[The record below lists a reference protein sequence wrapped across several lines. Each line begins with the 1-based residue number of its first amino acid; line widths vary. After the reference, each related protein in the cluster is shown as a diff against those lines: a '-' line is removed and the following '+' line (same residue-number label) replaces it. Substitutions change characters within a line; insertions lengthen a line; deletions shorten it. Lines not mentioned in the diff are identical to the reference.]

1 MNISVLKEKFEK
13 SKDKYADSK
22 AIGTTYQTM
31 YNIIY
36 KGSVP
41 KADLL
46 KSISDY
52 YKIPI
57 LSFFGENT
65 NQVNVGHYITGN
77 NDSITGN
84 ISVGN
89 QEMIDNLK
97 KEIELKDQIIKEKE
111 RLINVLM
118 NNK

>member
-1 MNISVLKEKFEK
+1 MEVSALKEKFEN

-46 KSISDY
+46 KSISDF

-57 LSFFGENT
+57 LSFFGEDT
-65 NQVNVGHYITGN
+65 NQVNVGHHITGD

-84 ISVGN
+84 ISVYN
-89 QEMIDNLK
+89 HDLIDSLR
-97 KEIELKDQIIKEKE
+97 KEIELKDQIIEEKE

-118 NNK
+118 NK